1 MTRLLLDSSAYIAF
15 KKRHPEVLE
24 ILSHAEEIWL
34 SPIVLGELRAGFL
47 QGSKRESNEREL
59 QMFLES
65 SRVSVLIVDEETSER
80 YATIRVALKKAG
92 TPVTLTISG
101 LLPAPCSTGFPSSP
115 QTAIFRTFP
124 RSLFA
129 TFSPSSTLLPPCLLV
144 PTPVSSCVFPTVLI
158 RTAPSRNS
166 LKRRR
171 L

>member
-24 ILSHAEEIWL
+24 ILPQAEEIWL

-65 SRVSVLIVDEETSER
+65 SRVRVLIVDEETSER

-92 TPVTLTISG
+92 TPVAANDIWIAASAMQYGLPILTSDRDFQNISQVIVRHF
-101 LLPAPCSTGFPSSP
+101 LP
-115 QTAIFRTFP
+115 
-124 RSLFA
+124 
-129 TFSPSSTLLPPCLLV
+129 V
-144 PTPVSSCVFPTVLI
+144 
-158 RTAPSRNS
+158 
-166 LKRRR
+166 
-171 L
+171 

>member
-24 ILSHAEEIWL
+24 ILPQAEEIWL

-59 QMFLES
+59 RMFLES

-92 TPVTLTISG
+92 TPVAANDIWIAASAMQHGLPVLTSDRNFQNISQVIVRHF
-101 LLPAPCSTGFPSSP
+101 LP
-115 QTAIFRTFP
+115 
-124 RSLFA
+124 
-129 TFSPSSTLLPPCLLV
+129 V
-144 PTPVSSCVFPTVLI
+144 
-158 RTAPSRNS
+158 
-166 LKRRR
+166 
-171 L
+171 

>member
-24 ILSHAEEIWL
+24 ILPQAEEIWL

-65 SRVSVLIVDEETSER
+65 SRVRVLIVDEETSER

-92 TPVTLTISG
+92 TPVAANDIWIAASAMQYGLPILTSDRDFQNISQVIVRHV
-101 LLPAPCSTGFPSSP
+101 LP
-115 QTAIFRTFP
+115 
-124 RSLFA
+124 
-129 TFSPSSTLLPPCLLV
+129 V
-144 PTPVSSCVFPTVLI
+144 
-158 RTAPSRNS
+158 
-166 LKRRR
+166 
-171 L
+171 